1 MGMPRK
7 PFGPTR
13 FPHTHCGLLCATAVA
28 HMSRCPPP
36 ITSLSDSDDAGTG
49 QKATPGAQQ
58 PGKGILATA
67 MPNPDA
73 PVAKAKSM
81 AKGKGQAKAK
91 AKAKLK
97 AKAKATAKAHVVDDE
112 EEDEAEGGGG

>member
-7 PFGPTR
+7 PFDPTR
-13 FPHTHCGLLCATAVA
+13 FPHKHCGLLCATAAA

-49 QKATPGAQQ
+49 QKATPGAQR

-67 MPNPDA
+67 KPNPDA
-73 PVAKAKSM
+73 PVAKAK
-81 AKGKGQAKAK
+81 ANANAKAK
-91 AKAKLK
+91 
-97 AKAKATAKAHVVDDE
+97 AKAHVVDDE
-112 EEDEAEGGGG
+112 AEDEAEGGRRRR